1 MATITITELAG
12 LLSVVAP
19 YDKKFVAAARRAGGK
34 WSRDARA
41 WVFDARDRGAV
52 EAALTECYGWAPAGA
67 PTGDFHVTLTSS
79 NAGDKEVRIMG
90 RAIARR
96 WRRDSTVVIG
106 EGVAVV
112 TGDFPGR
119 AGSLSRPA
127 ILDMGDAP
135 VTLVVRDLPVSVMAD
150 EDLVSAYAITPA
162 PDAAADLADAD
173 LEDLRAERA
182 QLMRRLAEID
192 ALLADA
198 D

>member
-1 MATITITELAG
+1 MDITITELAG
-12 LLSVVAP
+12 MISVVAP
-19 YDKKFVAAARRAGGK
+19 YNADFVRQARRAGGK

-52 EAALTECYGWAPAGA
+52 EAALVKCYGWAPAGA
-67 PTGDFHVTLTSS
+67 PMGDFHVTLTAH
-79 NAGDKEVRIMG
+79 NAGDREVRLLG
-90 RAIARR
+90 RTIARR

-106 EGVAVV
+106 EGVAVID
-112 TGDFPGR
+112 GDFPSR

-135 VTLVVRDLPVSVMAD
+135 VTLVIRDLPTTIMAD
-150 EDLVSAYAITPA
+150 ADLVETYMITPA
-162 PDAAADLADAD
+162 PDAAAGLADAD

>member
-12 LLSVVAP
+12 MISVVAP
-19 YDKKFVAAARRAGGK
+19 YSADFVRQARRAGGRWNRNAK
-34 WSRDARA
+34 S

-52 EAALTECYGWAPAGA
+52 EAALSSCYGWAPAGA
-67 PTGDFHVTLTSS
+67 PTGDFRITLTSG

-90 RAIARR
+90 RTVARR

-106 EGVAVV
+106 EGVAVID
-112 TGDFPGR
+112 GDFPSR

-135 VTLVVRDLPVSVMAD
+135 VTLVVRDLPASVMAD
-150 EDLVSAYAITPA
+150 EDLVETYKVTPV
-162 PDAAADLADAD
+162 PDAAAGLADAD

-182 QLMRRLAEID
+182 RLIRRLAEID
-192 ALLADA
+192 ALLEAAD
-198 D
+198 

>member
-12 LLSVVAP
+12 MISVSAP
-19 YDKKFVAAARRAGGK
+19 YSADFVHQARRAGGR
-34 WSRDARA
+34 WNRDAKA
-41 WVFDARDRGAV
+41 WIFDARDRAAV
-52 EAALTECYGWAPAGA
+52 EAALTDCYGWAPAGA

-79 NAGDKEVRIMG
+79 NASDKEVRLMG
-90 RAIARR
+90 RTIARR

-106 EGVAVV
+106 EGVAVIN
-112 TGDFPGR
+112 GDFPGR

-162 PDAAADLADAD
+162 PDAAAGLADAD
-173 LEDLRAERA
+173 LEDLRAEREK
-182 QLMRRLAEID
+182 LLRRLAEID

>member
-1 MATITITELAG
+1 MDTITITELADMV
-12 LLSVVAP
+12 SVVAP
-19 YDKKFVAAARRAGGK
+19 YDAAFVREARRAGGR
-34 WSRDARA
+34 WNRDAKS
-41 WVFDARDRGAV
+41 WIFDARNKPAV
-52 EAALTECYGWAPAGA
+52 EAALSSCYGWAPAGA
-67 PTGDFHVTLTSS
+67 PTGDFHVTLTAH
-79 NAGDKEVRIMG
+79 NAGDKEVRLMG
-90 RAIARR
+90 RTVARR

-112 TGDFPGR
+112 DGDFPSR

-135 VTLVVRDLPVSVMAD
+135 VTLVVRDLPTTILDD
-150 EDLVSAYAITPA
+150 EDLVETYEVTPV
-162 PDAAADLADAD
+162 PDAAAGLADAD

-182 QLMRRLAEID
+182 RLVRRLAEID

>member
-1 MATITITELAG
+1 MTTITITELAG

-19 YDKKFVAAARRAGGK
+19 YDKKFVAAARRAGGR
-34 WSRDARA
+34 WNRDAKS

-67 PTGDFHVTLTSS
+67 PTGDFRITLTSS
-79 NAGDKEVRIMG
+79 NAEGREVRLMG
-90 RAIARR
+90 RTIARR

-106 EGVAVV
+106 EGVAVID
-112 TGDFPGR
+112 GDFPSR

-150 EDLVSAYAITPA
+150 EDLVETYAITPA
-162 PDAAADLADAD
+162 PAAAADLADAD
-173 LEDLRAERA
+173 LEDLRAEREK
-182 QLMRRLAEID
+182 LLRRLAEID